1 MDERRADTIRR
12 LRRASGELATSAVGR
27 MEENLPWFAA
37 MSAEDRSWVGLVA
50 QAGIVSFIEWL
61 HEPEREPRVI
71 GEVFGTAPREL
82 ARKVTLQQT
91 VQLVRATIELV
102 ESAVDRLAAPGDEAG
117 LRGALLVYSR
127 EIAFA
132 SAQVYA
138 EAAEARGAWDARLE
152 ALVVDALLRGEA
164 DESIGSRAAAL
175 GWPTTN
181 EVVVIVGSRPDGE
194 PETAVANV
202 RRRARHSRL
211 EVLAGVQS
219 DHLAI
224 VVGGVEDA
232 RKVAASL
239 VDEFGK
245 GPVVVGPVVPDL
257 RSAER
262 SAREAFAAERA
273 AAAWPDAPRPVLSAE
288 LLPERAVDGDA
299 DARERLVTEVYEPL
313 AESGVLLDTVAAY
326 LDHGSSLEACARAL
340 YVHPNTVRYRLRRVT
355 EVTGYAPTSARG
367 AFALRLAV
375 ALGRLGYETQ
385 L

>member
-1 MDERRADTIRR
+1 VDEERSVTPGALAGLRADTIGR

-27 MEENLPWFAA
+27 MEHNLPWFAA

-50 QAGIVSFIEWL
+50 QAGIASFIEWL

-102 ESAVDRLAAPGDEAG
+102 ESSVDRLAAPGDEAG
-117 LRGALLVYSR
+117 LREALLVYSR

-138 EAAEARGAWDARLE
+138 QAAEARGAWDARLE

-175 GWPTTN
+175 GWPPAS
-181 EVVVIVGSRPDGE
+181 EVVVIVGSRPDSE

-224 VVGGVEDA
+224 VVGGVDDA
-232 RKVAASL
+232 RKVATSL

-257 RSAER
+257 RSAQR
-262 SAREAFAAERA
+262 GARVGF
-273 AAAWPDAPRPVLSAE
+273 
-288 LLPERAVDGDA
+288 
-299 DARERLVTEVYEPL
+299 
-313 AESGVLLDTVAAY
+313 
-326 LDHGSSLEACARAL
+326 ARA
-340 YVHPNTVRYRLRRVT
+340 H
-355 EVTGYAPTSARG
+355 
-367 AFALRLAV
+367 
-375 ALGRLGYETQ
+375 Q
-385 L
+385 